1 LSALSAVASPQSDDL
16 VATNDG
22 PDRTLSCVGL
32 DAIDI
37 GIGTANPSDGGSV
50 SRSPIYFSRAQLA
63 AFLKSE
69 KHKGFLLVWFEKP
82 MNGDAENLSRL
93 ISQLKPFLSEVG
105 YDRVRI
111 LKAGAL
117 TNEILYEKTKDGK
130 EFLGTSSGLGN
141 PPDLKSSKKTN

>member
-1 LSALSAVASPQSDDL
+1 
-16 VATNDG
+16 
-22 PDRTLSCVGL
+22 
-32 DAIDI
+32 
-37 GIGTANPSDGGSV
+37 
-50 SRSPIYFSRAQLA
+50 
-63 AFLKSE
+63 
-69 KHKGFLLVWFEKP
+69 
-82 MNGDAENLSRL
+82 
-93 ISQLKPFLSEVG
+93 VG